1 MLHVS
6 VPASESSG
14 VRRGFEDGFGRRY
27 RPAARLDSDT
37 PLEILCFR
45 HEITDVPA
53 FEFALRERVAR
64 LSDFH
69 HPSFA
74 RIRKVDRLNDE
85 RGTVTLMADGVDGD
99 RLIDVLMDVER
110 TGRVLDVNSAL
121 YLVRQLLSAIAAL
134 HQHARV
140 AHGALAPERLFVT
153 PQGRLLIVEYTLG
166 AALEQLKYSRERYWK
181 ELRVALPVGVG
192 LPRLDERADLTQVGA
207 VALSLLLARPLR
219 DDEYP
224 LQIEHLV
231 ASASARTASG
241 ADEPLPPALREW
253 LCRALQLD
261 ARNSFRSV
269 ADAQGAFDQLLSGNV
284 KHNADPDS
292 LETFMQG
299 YHGLTT
305 PAPLPVQPSVRP
317 HTPDP
322 IARTE
327 TPTETRPVTPPYE
340 LDELYEPYEPLPLPE
355 TDSPDISDEGAH
367 ELDSQED
374 AMKSARTGARYPAR
388 LKWIVAGVALLAA
401 TTAGLFA
408 ARQRLSPA
416 IPPVTTG
423 TMTVN
428 TDPPGA
434 EVEVDGATRGQSP
447 LSLALAAGAH
457 TLIIR
462 GHGESRTIPITIT
475 AGAEVS
481 QYLDL
486 PKAGSDLGQLQVR
499 TDPPGARISIDGT
512 PLGKT
517 PMTIVELAP
526 GEHTV
531 TLENDLGSVTQKVM
545 IEAGMP
551 ASLVVP
557 MGAPP
562 GAVASGWLS
571 VTAPLVVDLQ
581 ENGRLLGNSGI
592 DRIMLPA
599 GKHEIELVNEHVG
612 YRETRTV
619 QVSPGR
625 TAAISVTLP
634 KGTVSLNAIPWASV
648 SIDGESIG
656 DTPIGN
662 FPLTVG
668 PHEVV
673 FRNAELG
680 EQRRI
685 ITVTMRSPV
694 RLSVDL
700 TKK

>member
-1 MLHVS
+1 
-6 VPASESSG
+6 
-14 VRRGFEDGFGRRY
+14 
-27 RPAARLDSDT
+27 
-37 PLEILCFR
+37 
-45 HEITDVPA
+45 
-53 FEFALRERVAR
+53 
-64 LSDFH
+64 
-69 HPSFA
+69 
-74 RIRKVDRLNDE
+74 
-85 RGTVTLMADGVDGD
+85 
-99 RLIDVLMDVER
+99 
-110 TGRVLDVNSAL
+110 
-121 YLVRQLLSAIAAL
+121 
-134 HQHARV
+134 
-140 AHGALAPERLFVT
+140 VT
-153 PQGRLLIVEYTLG
+153 PQGQLLIVEYTLG

-181 ELRVALPVGVG
+181 ELRVALPMGVG
-192 LPRLDERADLTQVGA
+192 MPRLDERADLTQVGA

-219 DDEYP
+219 DAEYP
-224 LQIEHLV
+224 VEIEHLV
-231 ASASARTASG
+231 ASASARTAGG
-241 ADEPLPPALREW
+241 ADEPLAPPLRDW
-253 LCRALQLD
+253 LCRALELD

-269 ADAQGAFDQLLSGNV
+269 ADAKGAFDQLLSGDV
-284 KHNADPDS
+284 RYSADADC
-292 LETFMQG
+292 LETFMQR
-299 YHGLTT
+299 YHGSTT
-305 PAPLPVQPSVRP
+305 PAPSPAQLSARP
-317 HTPDP
+317 NASGPT
-322 IARTE
+322 ARTE
-327 TPTETRPVTPPYE
+327 MHAVTPPYE
-340 LDELYEPYEPLPLPE
+340 PDEESYESYEPYEPLPLPDI
-355 TDSPDISDEGAH
+355 DSRDISNEGAH
-367 ELDSQED
+367 ELDCQED
-374 AMKSARTGARYPAR
+374 AMKSAPTGSRHPGR
-388 LKWIVAGVALLAA
+388 LKWIVAGAALLVA

-434 EVEVDGATRGQSP
+434 EVEVDGTTRGQSP
-447 LSLALAAGAH
+447 ISLALAAGAH

-462 GHGESRTIPITIT
+462 GHGQSRTIPITIT

-499 TDPPGARISIDGT
+499 TEPPGARISIDGT

-531 TLENDLGSVTQKVM
+531 TLENDLGTVAQKVM
-545 IEAGMP
+545 IEAGVP
-551 ASLVVP
+551 ASLMVP
-557 MGAPP
+557 MNAPP

-599 GKHEIELVNEHVG
+599 GKHEIELVNEHIG

-625 TAAISVTLP
+625 TTAISVTLP

-680 EQRRI
+680 EQRRVI
-685 ITVTMRSPV
+685 NVTMRSPV

>member
-27 RPAARLDSDT
+27 RPAARLDSDS

-85 RGTVTLMADGVDGD
+85 RGTVTLMADGVAGD
-99 RLIDVLMDVER
+99 RLIDVLMDVEH
-110 TGRVLDVNSAL
+110 TGRILDVNSAL
-121 YLVRQLLSAIAAL
+121 YLVQQLLSAIAAL

-181 ELRVALPVGVG
+181 ELRVALPAGVG

-224 LQIEHLV
+224 LEIEHLV
-231 ASASARTASG
+231 ASASARTAGG
-241 ADEPLPPALREW
+241 ADNPLPPALREW

-261 ARNSFRSV
+261 ARSFRSV
-269 ADAQGAFDQLLSGNV
+269 AEAQGAFDLLLSGNV
-284 KHNADPDS
+284 KCNADPDS

-299 YHGLTT
+299 YHGSTT
-305 PAPLPVQPSVRP
+305 PAPSRVQPSVRP
-317 HTPDP
+317 DTPGP
-322 IARTE
+322 IA
-327 TPTETRPVTPPYE
+327 PTETRQVMPPYE
-340 LDELYEPYEPLPLPE
+340 PDETYEPYEPLPLPE
-355 TDSPDISDEGAH
+355 VDRPGMFDEPAG
-367 ELDSQED
+367 ELDDKED
-374 AMKSARTGARYPAR
+374 AMRSAHTSQRHPRR
-388 LKWIVAGVALLAA
+388 LKWIVAGIALLAV

-423 TMTVN
+423 TMAVN

-434 EVEVDGATRGQSP
+434 EVEVDGAARGQSP
-447 LSLALAAGAH
+447 LRLTLAAGAH

-462 GHGESRTIPITIT
+462 GHGASRTIPITIT

-499 TDPPGARISIDGT
+499 TEPAGARISIDGT

-562 GAVASGWLS
+562 GAMASGWLS

-581 ENGRLLGNSGI
+581 ENGKLLGNSGI

-599 GKHEIELVNEHVG
+599 GRHEIELVNEHVG
-612 YRETRTV
+612 YREMRSV

-680 EQRRI
+680 EQRRV